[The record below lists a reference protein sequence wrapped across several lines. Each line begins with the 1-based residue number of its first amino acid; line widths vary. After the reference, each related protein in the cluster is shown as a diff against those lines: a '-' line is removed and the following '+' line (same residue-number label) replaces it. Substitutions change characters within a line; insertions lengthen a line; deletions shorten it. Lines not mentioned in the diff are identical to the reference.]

1 MLYDEKLIDF
11 AVGEKSEEKLAV
23 QTYKYNKGVSVRKKR
38 NCPECFE
45 VGPTHQG
52 KKQSKAKISRGF
64 GSLSLSLSVSL
75 ISAQISLC
83 VIIVIHLSHALG
95 VYLSIPQPL
104 KRCHVFS
111 IKRDAWLL
119 DESGEWWSL
128 RVVDFSLT
136 LTLMLHFK
144 PPDPF
149 LLTVS
154 EFNLWVY

>member
-64 GSLSLSLSVSL
+64 GSLSLCLSHLS
-75 ISAQISLC
+75 SDQSLC
-83 VIIVIHLSHALG
+83 NNSDSLVSRFGRLSFNPATAKTLPRVLHKTGCMTFWTKVESDGRCGLWTFHLPSH
-95 VYLSIPQPL
+95 
-104 KRCHVFS
+104 
-111 IKRDAWLL
+111 
-119 DESGEWWSL
+119 
-128 RVVDFSLT
+128 
-136 LTLMLHFK
+136 
-144 PPDPF
+144 
-149 LLTVS
+149 
-154 EFNLWVY
+154 

>member
-64 GSLSLSLSVSL
+64 GSLSLCLSHLS
-75 ISAQISLC
+75 SDQSLC
-83 VIIVIHLSHALG
+83 NNSDSLVSRFGRLSFNPATAKTL
-95 VYLSIPQPL
+95 P
-104 KRCHVFS
+104 
-111 IKRDAWLL
+111 
-119 DESGEWWSL
+119 
-128 RVVDFSLT
+128 RVLHKTGCLT
-136 LTLMLHFK
+136 FWRKWRVMVVAGCGLFTYPHINATL
-144 PPDPF
+144 
-149 LLTVS
+149 
-154 EFNLWVY
+154 

>member
-64 GSLSLSLSVSL
+64 GSLSLSVSL

-83 VIIVIHLSHALG
+83 VIIVIHLSHALA

-111 IKRDAWLL
+111 IKRDAWLF
-119 DESGEWWSL
+119 GRKW
-128 RVVDFSLT
+128 RVMVVAGCGLFTYPHINAT
-136 LTLMLHFK
+136 L
-144 PPDPF
+144 
-149 LLTVS
+149 
-154 EFNLWVY
+154 